1 MDSTDSSRIFVKNL
15 PPNINEADFRKH
27 FATKGREITDIKLIS
42 KRRIGYVGY
51 KTPED
56 AAKAVKYFN
65 RSYIRMSRISVEVAR
80 PVSFS
85 ESRSYRYI
93 PAQCRAL
100 TPFLQ
105 ISDAAPAN
113 TKTPRSDAG
122 KLPAAHT
129 RVGSVTD
136 GTPKEDGDV
145 KKRKRDVDEADPK
158 LREYLEVM
166 NPAHAPKRLR
176 EDDDIPPVPEMAPP
190 PPEDGESDAEYEE
203 IPSKTLKH
211 VAIAKDA
218 SAVKQPDAV
227 PPPPPQP
234 ELDAETV
241 MVDATP
247 PQAEE
252 AKQVASVGA
261 TDDDWLRSRTNRLL
275 DLVDPDD
282 PSFVAAR
289 VGASGPAAQDVSR
302 IPTTSGPAEDVN
314 NNISDTVP
322 SHADPAEDA
331 PLAGDDPETVIQ
343 KTARLFVRNLPYTA
357 TEENLR
363 SHFGR
368 FGSLEE
374 VCQCVNNSLRYFAS
388 GFVYDES

>member
-1 MDSTDSSRIFVKNL
+1 MESTEESSRIFVKNL

-27 FATKGREITDIKLIS
+27 FATKGREITDIKLIA

-51 KTPED
+51 KTPAD

-80 PVSFS
+80 PVSYS
-85 ESRSYRYI
+85 ESSSYPYI
-93 PAQCRAL
+93 PNQCRAL
-100 TPFLQ
+100 TPLIQ
-105 ISDAAPAN
+105 ISDAAAAN
-113 TKTPRSDAG
+113 TKTTRSDAG
-122 KLPAAHT
+122 RLPAVHA
-129 RVGSVTD
+129 RGKAVTE
-136 GTPKEDGDV
+136 GPPKEDGDV
-145 KKRKRDVDEADPK
+145 KKRKRDIDEADPK

-166 NPAHAPKRLR
+166 NPAHAPKRVR
-176 EDDDIPPVPEMAPP
+176 DDDGIPPVPEMAPP

-211 VAIAKDA
+211 VAKDT

-227 PPPPPQP
+227 QPPPLQP
-234 ELDAETV
+234 ELKAETL
-241 MVDATP
+241 MVDVP
-247 PQAEE
+247 LPQAEE
-252 AKQVASVGA
+252 VKQGASVDA

-289 VGASGPAAQDVSR
+289 SAASGPAAENMSH

-314 NNISDTVP
+314 NRDAVP

-331 PLAGDDPETVIQ
+331 PQAGDDPETVIQ
-343 KTARLFVRNLPYTA
+343 MTARLFVRNLPYTA
-357 TEENLR
+357 TEENLS
-363 SHFGR
+363 SHFGK
-368 FGSLEE
+368 FGALEE
-374 VCQCVNNSLRYFAS
+374 VCQSVADAALARYLPFA
-388 GFVYDES
+388 VRYDEP